1 MDKAL
6 QTTGGIKTYTTSI
19 PHGFFK
25 RVENQPGWQNMDMD
39 IKLSKDNLLLVA
51 RTAAGNGKGP
61 VGVMYNLN
69 ETYLEYQYLETDKNE
84 GMENLVEDNQEF
96 IAAEQMNLLIS
107 EPITNPFTHQDGQIL
122 DKLSDADLGDIFPRK
137 AYFFIHLQS
146 EMRREGSL
154 GRDAYGFKPW
164 HITGIEPRQ
173 GERPIWDEKP
183 TIPW

>member
-1 MDKAL
+1 
-6 QTTGGIKTYTTSI
+6 
-19 PHGFFK
+19 
-25 RVENQPGWQNMDMD
+25 
-39 IKLSKDNLLLVA
+39 
-51 RTAAGNGKGP
+51 
-61 VGVMYNLN
+61 MYNLN

-96 IAAEQMNLLIS
+96 ITAEQMNLLIS
-107 EPITNPFTHQDGQIL
+107 EPITNQFTHQDGQIL

-146 EMRREGSL
+146 EMRGEGSL

-173 GERPIWDEKP
+173 GERPIWGEKP
-183 TIPW
+183 QYLGDPTITMIMEQQWKTRTCRIWCTRCNSMQTNPRT